1 MAEFLN
7 IPENQ
12 IVMFCNGTL
21 ALMMGMMAFNVPH
34 GKYCLLPS
42 WTFSATPASAK
53 MAGFVPYFL
62 DVDRDS
68 QSLTP
73 EIVRDFLKRSPVPRS
88 EIGAV
93 MAVSPFGSPISRLQW
108 DLFTGETGIPVMIDA
123 AASFD
128 AVHRHR
134 EMNVGKSP
142 IMVSMHATKIFG
154 IGEGG
159 FLISSDTDYIA
170 HVKGMSNFGFD
181 ISRLSSYI
189 GLNAKMSEYQAAI
202 GLAVLDSWE
211 EIRAKRLK
219 VTRDYI
225 HMLQGQGLGCWL
237 SEDYLTSTCNA
248 LIPNQAR
255 NIRDYLISKK
265 VESRV
270 WWGDGCHTHPAYC
283 DFPVD
288 ENMENTKYLGNCMV
302 GLPFSIDTSK
312 SDIEYIGNLITDYL
326 DEQTQ
331 VDADEELPRLAI
343 A

>member
-1 MAEFLN
+1 MQHERIIPILQSSLPPFERMLPYLEQVESNRCHSNFGLLFRQFEHRMAEFLN

-53 MAGFVPYFL
+53 MAGF
-62 DVDRDS
+62 DS

-142 IMVSMHATKIFG
+142 IMVSACYK
-154 IGEGG
+154 
-159 FLISSDTDYIA
+159 
-170 HVKGMSNFGFD
+170 D
-181 ISRLSSYI
+181 IWYR
-189 GLNAKMSEYQAAI
+189 
-202 GLAVLDSWE
+202 
-211 EIRAKRLK
+211 
-219 VTRDYI
+219 
-225 HMLQGQGLGCWL
+225 
-237 SEDYLTSTCNA
+237 
-248 LIPNQAR
+248 
-255 NIRDYLISKK
+255 
-265 VESRV
+265 
-270 WWGDGCHTHPAYC
+270 
-283 DFPVD
+283 
-288 ENMENTKYLGNCMV
+288 
-302 GLPFSIDTSK
+302 
-312 SDIEYIGNLITDYL
+312 
-326 DEQTQ
+326 
-331 VDADEELPRLAI
+331 
-343 A
+343 